1 MYAKERAHSMRCKHL
16 LGKAEMKIKR
26 VREKLRKYKKIA
38 MYENV
43 KKRQSRGEIYFLTRG
58 TWNQC
63 KLKTKTIHYINVNT
77 MNLFYCCIMHYCI
90 IGCHLF

>member
-1 MYAKERAHSMRCKHL
+1 MQNL

-38 MYENV
+38 MYENDQYETV
-43 KKRQSRGEIYFLTRG
+43 KGEIYFLK

-63 KLKTKTIHYINVNT
+63 TRKTIIHYINVNT
-77 MNLFYCCIMHYCI
+77 RNLFYYWMSS
-90 IGCHLF
+90 F